1 MSKDNEFTHFGFDKV
16 RASDKAKKV
25 ANVFNSVAANYD
37 VMNDLMSLG
46 THRILKRIA
55 ANQTKLQIGEKVLD
69 LAGGTGDMALL
80 LHRIV
85 SPSGLVL
92 ICDINQNMLKK
103 GRERLVDKGIIRG
116 IGYVQADG
124 EKLTFKKN
132 SFDAITVSFG
142 IRNFTNKQRALES
155 MLDFRLWRQV
165 SHTRVS
171 RPTNPKI
178 SKAHSFS
185 GLWLSW
191 ASLLPVTNQAI
202 NISLNQFKC
211 ILTKR
216 P

>member
-1 MSKDNEFTHFGFDKV
+1 MPMSKDNEFTHFGFDKV

-55 ANQTKLQIGEKVLD
+55 ANQTKLQTGEKVLD

-116 IGYVQADG
+116 IGYCP
-124 EKLTFKKN
+124 
-132 SFDAITVSFG
+132 
-142 IRNFTNKQRALES
+142 
-155 MLDFRLWRQV
+155 
-165 SHTRVS
+165 S
-171 RPTNPKI
+171 R
-178 SKAHSFS
+178 
-185 GLWLSW
+185 W
-191 ASLLPVTNQAI
+191 
-202 NISLNQFKC
+202 
-211 ILTKR
+211 
-216 P
+216 